1 MHTINTTFNN
11 IHIEDVERGADL
23 TLFLAR
29 RGLSQKV
36 DQILVSDRTDRR
48 TDGRT
53 DVVSIL
59 WAFLVLKN

>member
-1 MHTINTTFNN
+1 MHAINTTFNY
-11 IHIEDVERGADL
+11 IHIEDVQRGAEL

-36 DQILVSDRTDRR
+36 DQILVSVRTDRR
-48 TDGRT
+48 TDEQT
-53 DVVSIL
+53 DGISIL